1 MSRLQLG
8 RPMATIVFLLR
19 PLPLVET
26 VKVTLMFDPAKN
38 AEREKAL
45 RKLIKKWLMAQE
57 TQGKANVLL
66 ERNPA
71 IKRTP
76 KGKGDSENG

>member
-1 MSRLQLG
+1 
-8 RPMATIVFLLR
+8 
-19 PLPLVET
+19 
-26 VKVTLMFDPAKN
+26 MFDPAKN

-66 ERNPA
+66 TRNPA
-71 IKRTP
+71 IKKSP
-76 KGKGDSENG
+76 KGKASEDNP

>member
-1 MSRLQLG
+1 M
-8 RPMATIVFLLR
+8 
-19 PLPLVET
+19 
-26 VKVTLMFDPAKN
+26 LMFDPIKH

-66 ERNPA
+66 DRNPD

-76 KGKGDSENG
+76 KGKAGGDSL

>member
-1 MSRLQLG
+1 
-8 RPMATIVFLLR
+8 
-19 PLPLVET
+19 
-26 VKVTLMFDPAKN
+26 MFDPIKH

-57 TQGKANVLL
+57 TQGKANMLL
-66 ERNPA
+66 ERNPD

-76 KGKGDSENG
+76 KGRSGDENFPFKSPE